1 MSKQVTLNFNS
12 NLISDFLKTLKMSLI
27 NYETN
32 LMLTWS
38 ADYAISGAATATKLI
53 INHAKFYIAVVT

>member
-32 LMLTWS
+32 IMLTWS
-38 ADYAISGAATATKLI
+38 ADYAISGAARATKLI

>member
-1 MSKQVTLNFNS
+1 MP
-12 NLISDFLKTLKMSLI
+12 LI
-27 NYETN
+27 NYETS

-38 ADYAISGAATATKLI
+38 ADYAISGAARATKLI